1 MSDVQAQT
9 AGVPAL
15 VEVLPNHRID
25 EGRLFS
31 WLRDTA
37 GITAQLGP
45 IRQFQGGQSNP
56 TYFVDAGSR
65 PLVIRKK
72 PPGILLAS
80 AHAVEREYQ
89 VLKALEGTDVPVP
102 HVLSLCEDNSVIGTP
117 FYVMEHVQGR
127 VFANP
132 GLSSAPAVQRR
143 PIYAQ
148 LAQTLAA
155 LHRVDWRKAGLAS
168 FGRPENFLARQVKRW
183 TQQFSAS
190 GLRSQEMV
198 RLGEWLAAHIPA
210 GDADGSLA
218 TLVHGDYRIG
228 NVILD
233 SEQPVVR
240 AVLDWEL
247 STVGHPFADLAYC
260 SLAWR
265 LPATLRGIRDSED
278 EQLPGEQEFRAAYLT
293 ASGRPSLDGFEYFVA
308 FSLFRQ
314 AAILAGV
321 YRRAVDGIAADARGM
336 EAGDRFQAT
345 ASIGWQTALKA

>member
-1 MSDVQAQT
+1 MSDVDAQT
-9 AGVPAL
+9 SGMPPL
-15 VEVLPNHRID
+15 VAVLPNHRID
-25 EGRLFS
+25 DARLFS
-31 WLRDTA
+31 WLRDTV
-37 GITAQLGP
+37 GITEKLGP
-45 IRQFQGGQSNP
+45 IWQFQGGQSNP
-56 TYFVDAGSR
+56 TYFVDAGSK

-72 PPGILLAS
+72 PPGALLAS

-89 VLKALEGTDVPVP
+89 VLKALEATDVPVP
-102 HVLSLCEDNSVIGTP
+102 RVLSLCEDDSVIGTP

-132 GLSSAPAVQRR
+132 ALSSAPAEQRR

-155 LHRVDWRKAGLAS
+155 LHSVNWRKVGLS
-168 FGRPENFLARQVKRW
+168 GFGRPENFLARQVKRW

-190 GLRSQEMV
+190 GLQSEEMV
-198 RLGEWLAAHIPA
+198 RLSEWLVAHIPA

-233 SEQPVVR
+233 SARPVIR

-260 SLAWR
+260 CLAWR
-265 LPATLRGIRDSED
+265 LPAALRGIRDSD
-278 EQLPGEQEFRAAYLT
+278 DGQLPSEQEFRAAYLT
-293 ASGRPSLDGFEYFVA
+293 ASGQASLDGFEYFVA

-321 YRRAVDGIAADARGM
+321 YRRAVEGIAADARGL

-345 ASIGWQTALKA
+345 ASIGWQTAQKA